1 MTGYTRRLAGF
12 AATQQPDAATA
23 HAALRTIVDWA
34 GCALGGSTHGA
45 TAVAAGSLGLL
56 GTGAD
61 CTLVGLSERASP
73 YAAAFVNGVSS
84 HVLDF
89 DDVNVVMIG
98 HPGVV
103 VVPAALAAAEL
114 AGAPPAALLA
124 AVTAGYQVAA
134 ALGALV
140 NPEHYERGW
149 HATGTLGCA
158 AAAAA
163 AGRVFGLESGA
174 MARAISI
181 GLTQAGAL
189 RTMFGSHGKAF
200 HAGRAA
206 AAGLLAADLARRG
219 MEVPEDGLEGPAG
232 YLGVATGDPQVAAWE
247 AIWAAPPAIQR
258 TAVKGHAACGG
269 THCLIDAVAGLVREH
284 DLEPAQLER
293 IDARVHPLAVRAA
306 GIESPRTGLEA
317 KFSLRHTA
325 AMAAFRYPL
334 LPAAFEDA
342 TFTSP
347 AIEKLREA
355 VHIEVDES
363 FPYEQAM
370 PADVTVT
377 TTGGDR
383 FHAFVEAPR
392 GRPANP
398 MTDAELDAKFLGLA
412 EPVLGERARPALAQL
427 RGLGRGTAP
436 AAAAASLAR

>member
-1 MTGYTRRLAGF
+1 MTGYTKRLAEF
-12 AATQQPDAATA
+12 AAGEEPDAATSR
-23 HAALRTIVDWA
+23 AALRAVIDWA
-34 GCALGGSTHGA
+34 GCALGGSTHEA
-45 TAVAAGSLGLL
+45 ARIAAGSLPLL
-56 GTGAD
+56 GAGAE
-61 CTLVGLSERASP
+61 CTLAGLTERASP
-73 YAAAFVNGVSS
+73 YGAALVNGVSS

-114 AGAPPAALLA
+114 TQAPSSVLLA

-140 NPEHYERGW
+140 NPVHYERGW

-163 AGRVFGLESGA
+163 AGRVFGLDVER

-181 GLTQAGAL
+181 GLTQAGGL

-206 AAGLLAADLARRG
+206 AAGLLAAHLAGRAID
-219 MEVPEDGLEGPAG
+219 VPEDGLEGPAG
-232 YLGVATGDPQVAAWE
+232 YLAVATGEPQGRAWD
-247 AIWAAPPAIQR
+247 AIWEAPPAIQR

-269 THCLIDAVAGLVREH
+269 THCLIDAVAGIVREH
-284 DLEPAQLER
+284 RLRPGDLAR

-334 LPAAFEDA
+334 LPSAFENA
-342 TFTSP
+342 AFTSP
-347 AIEKLREA
+347 AVERLRDA

-398 MTDAELDAKFLGLA
+398 MTDDELDAKFLGLA
-412 EPVLGERARPALAQL
+412 EPVLGGRASAALA
-427 RGLGRGTAP
+427 GLHGLATGTAP
-436 AAAAASLAR
+436 AAIARSLAG